1 MKVLWI
7 TNIMFPEAKA
17 LLGGD
22 DNLRSS
28 GGWMLGSADQ
38 LVCRENVNLYV
49 ATVSPLVT
57 ALKVLKGEKIVFY
70 VIPQENGNS
79 ESYHKYWK
87 KIHKDISPDIVHI
100 YGTESLHAYAFMK
113 SCGTNNVVVSIQGLL
128 STIHKY
134 YNYGITCLDVLS
146 NITIRD
152 LLKGSIFK
160 SKRRFRRSSN
170 YELEMLQMTSHVIGR
185 TSWDRA
191 KVWAINPHAQYH
203 FCNETLRSEFYD
215 GSIWTYDKCLPH
227 SIFISQASYPIK
239 GFHQLLKALPLILR
253 HYPDTIV
260 KVAGNNPTAAT
271 SIYQRVKQTG
281 YGRLLRSII
290 RKYDLDKHILFLG
303 PLNAQ
308 QMKNEYLSSNVFV
321 SPSSIE
327 NSPNSLAE
335 AQILGV
341 PSISSY
347 VGGAM
352 DMMEGNEENLYR
364 FEEIEMLAFKIC
376 RIFDN
381 KDKQINLSEMAQIRH
396 DPMQNDEKLY
406 NIYKKII
413 DREL

>member
-7 TNIMFPEAKA
+7 TNILFPEAAA
-17 LLGGD
+17 LLNGND
-22 DNLRSS
+22 DLKSS
-28 GGWMLGSADQ
+28 GGWMLGSAYQ
-38 LVCRENVNLYV
+38 LICREDVNLYV

-57 ALKVLKGEKIVFY
+57 SLKVLKGEKIVFY
-70 VIPQENGNS
+70 VIPQESRNS
-79 ESYHKYWK
+79 ESYHKDWK
-87 KIHKDISPDIVHI
+87 LIYKDISPDIVHI
-100 YGTESLHAYAFMK
+100 YGTESIHAYAFMK
-113 SCGTNNVVVSIQGLL
+113 SCGASNVVVSIQGLL
-128 STIHKY
+128 SACYKY
-134 YNYGITCLDVLS
+134 YNYGITCLDVLR

-152 LLKGSIFK
+152 LIKGSIFR
-160 SKRRFRRSSN
+160 SKRRFKHSSN
-170 YELEMLQMTSHVIGR
+170 YELEMLKMASHVIGR
-185 TSWDRA
+185 TSWDKA

-215 GSIWTYDKCLPH
+215 GSMWTYDKCLPH

-260 KVAGNNPTAAT
+260 KVAGNDPTAAT

-281 YGRLLRSII
+281 YGRLLSSIM

-364 FEEIEMLAFKIC
+364 FEEIEMLAFKVC

-381 KDKQINLSEMAQIRH
+381 KDKQINLAERAQIRH
-396 DPMQNDEKLY
+396 DSKQNDEKLY